1 MRLPEIIRKV
11 IGNAMG
17 VTKKRLVKLLG
28 NTYFYADIDERRLRC
43 DTVELLVYIRSH
55 IDPDNDEHEVWKW
68 VVPVCESVL
77 ACTISLPVPFYE
89 LPLKYAVRERLL
101 TPEFEKVLAE
111 FSLTISGSPRE
122 VYEEIVID
130 GVRHAY
136 VEFEE

>member
-1 MRLPEIIRKV
+1 MS
-11 IGNAMG
+11 
-17 VTKKRLVKLLG
+17 VTKRRLVKLLKD
-28 NTYFYADIDERRLRC
+28 TYFYAEVDEQRLRRE
-43 DTVELLVYIRSH
+43 TMVLLDYMRNH
-55 IDPDNDEHEVWKW
+55 IDPNNDEHEVWKW
-68 VVPVCESVL
+68 VMPLCERVL
-77 ACTISLPVPFYE
+77 AGTVNLPVPFSE